1 MLKLY
6 TWNVNG
12 IRAVTK
18 KGFLKWFEDTQP
30 DILALQETKADTEI
44 MQTWWNTNKP
54 KNKPKFED
62 GFFDSSTHD
71 SQSDIS
77 DIFGNYELVWHSCSV
92 KKGYSGTA
100 IFYRK
105 DKFASATTQ
114 IGLSNDQFDQE
125 GRTTILHTDQFTLIN
140 CYYPQ
145 GGREGRIPYKLE
157 FYENIINLV
166 QKYKLEGKKV
176 ILCGDLNTTRTD
188 IDLARP
194 KENRKTTGC
203 LPEERKILERLIE
216 QGCHDA
222 FRYLHPDQ
230 VDSYTYWDQITR
242 ARDRN
247 VGWRIDY
254 FLVDSKLVHKLTH
267 CSHLHQVFGSD
278 HCPVEIHLDV

>member
-1 MLKLY
+1 MLKLF

-12 IRAVTK
+12 IRAVSK
-18 KGFLKWFEDTQP
+18 KGFLEWFETTQP

-44 MQTWWNTNKP
+44 MRIWWDSNNP
-54 KNKPKFED
+54 KVEE
-62 GFFDSSTHD
+62 GFFDSVEADKQTN
-71 SQSDIS
+71 
-77 DIFGNYELVWHSCSV
+77 IFANYELFWHSCSV

-105 DKFASATTQ
+105 EKFSSAKAE
-114 IGLSNDQFDQE
+114 IGLGIEKFDQE
-125 GRTTILHTDQFTLIN
+125 GRTTVLHTDEFTLIN

-145 GGREGRIPYKLE
+145 GGRDGRIPYKLE
-157 FYENIINLV
+157 FYNEIINLV
-166 QKYKLEGKKV
+166 NKFQKQGKKV

-203 LPEERKILERLIE
+203 LPEEREVLERLIA
-216 QGCHDA
+216 QGCDDA

-254 FLVDSKLVHKLTH
+254 FLVDTKLLPQLVH
-267 CSHLHQVFGSD
+267 CSQLDQVFGSD
-278 HCPVEIHLDV
+278 HCPVEIHLDI